1 MTAEKHG
8 LDTTEDRLINW
19 AGWINKLEPTN
30 KTDAKLIDQTIKS
43 LPDEVRQVVRAIYV
57 QWPKQ
62 SIYFIAAELAMP
74 PSFINR
80 ALTRAKDAIS
90 RT

>member
-8 LDTTEDRLINW
+8 SDTTEDRLINW

-80 ALTRAKDAIS
+80 ALTKAKDAIS

>member
-8 LDTTEDRLINW
+8 LGTTEDRLVNW
-19 AGWINKLEPTN
+19 AGWINKLEPVD
-30 KTDAKLIDQTIKS
+30 KTDAKLIDQTIRT
-43 LPDEVRQVVRAIYV
+43 LPEEVRQVVKAIYV

-62 SIYFIAAELAMP
+62 SIYFVSAELAMP
-74 PSFINR
+74 PTWINR
-80 ALTRAKDAIS
+80 ALTRVKDAIS

>member
-74 PSFINR
+74 PTFINR
-80 ALTRAKDAIS
+80 ALTKAKDAIS

>member
-8 LDTTEDRLINW
+8 LDTTEDRLVNW
-19 AGWINKLEPTN
+19 AGWINKLEPVN
-30 KTDAKLIDQTIKS
+30 RTDAKLIDEIIKKF
-43 LPDEVRQVVRAIYV
+43 PEDVKQVVRAVYV
-57 QWPKQ
+57 EWPKQ

-74 PSFINR
+74 PTWINR

-90 RT
+90 RA

>member
-57 QWPKQ
+57 PWPKQ